1 MAVIEY
7 SYKENEKDKE
17 RYVGCVLD
25 TWERNGS
32 WDSDFYAVCWDEE
45 KQKVVDV
52 MYDTTS
58 CGSLGTAKIDATPD
72 VLRKAYRYYYNTG
85 RRYFD
90 EIAKI
95 AEAKKVRK
103 DDTVVVTRGRKTPK
117 GTVGKVFWVGTR
129 FNFYTHLNEERVG
142 IEVGGDKV
150 FLPLD
155 YVEVVGWEKRVVS
168 GAERKR
174 WLRHNAIAKMPYQYR
189 RVMLDGSVF
198 RKEVVYV

>member
-52 MYDTTS
+52 MYDTTR
-58 CGSLGTAKIDATPD
+58 CGSFGTAKIDATPD

-95 AEAKKVRK
+95 AEAKKVCK
-103 DDTVVVTRGRKTPK
+103 GDTVVVIKGRKIPK
-117 GTVGKVFWVGTR
+117 GTTGKVFWVGTR
-129 FNFYTHLNEERVG
+129 YNPYSRRNENRVG
-142 IEVGGDKV
+142 IEADGDKS
-150 FLPLD
+150 FLALE
-155 YVEVVGWEKRVVS
+155 YVEVIGWEERVCT
-168 GAERKR
+168 GKERKR
-174 WLRHNAIAKMPYQYR
+174 QLVNFAINSLPIQYR
-189 RVMLDGSVF
+189 DGF
-198 RKEVVYV
+198 RTGKWFRREAVYA